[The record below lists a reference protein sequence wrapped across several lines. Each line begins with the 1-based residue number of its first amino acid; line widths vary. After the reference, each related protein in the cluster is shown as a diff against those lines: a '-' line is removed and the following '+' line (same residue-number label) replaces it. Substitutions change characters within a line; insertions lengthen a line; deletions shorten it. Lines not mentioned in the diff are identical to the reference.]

1 MLGLSKSCGILV
13 GLVVYILDLWLCI
26 GYWLVFGRARSY
38 TSIFWILGLCWIGT
52 ASRLGCPSYKGGG
65 AQIFG
70 KIFQNNSI

>member
-1 MLGLSKSCGILV
+1 MIGLSKSCGILV

-26 GYWLVFGRARSY
+26 GYWLVFGRAGSN
-38 TSIFWILGLCWIGT
+38 TSIFWILGLCWTGT
-52 ASRLGCPSYKGGG
+52 ASRLGCPSYKEGA